1 MGLYA
6 GEFDGE
12 LHQGCRQR
20 LYHNVLRP
28 RRGEGV
34 MNYLKR
40 MRTILMVDDDPDD
53 YYLVKEALI
62 ENGMHNDF
70 RLVSDG
76 MELMDY
82 LFHRGKFADSETPLP
97 SLILLDL
104 NMPRK
109 DGREAL
115 KELKTYPALRRI
127 PVVVFTTST
136 DVEDITAC
144 YEMGASSF
152 ISKPNTFDSLIETMK
167 TLGKYWLNV
176 AELPGQAN

>member
-1 MGLYA
+1 
-6 GEFDGE
+6 
-12 LHQGCRQR
+12 
-20 LYHNVLRP
+20 
-28 RRGEGV
+28 
-34 MNYLKR
+34 MNYFNR
-40 MRTILMVDDDPDD
+40 VITILMVDDDPDD
-53 YYLVKEALI
+53 YHLVKEALI

-76 MELMDY
+76 IELMDY
-82 LFHRGKFADSETPLP
+82 LFHRGKFADCESSPLP

-115 KELKTYPALRRI
+115 RELKTYPAFRSI
-127 PVVVFTTST
+127 PVVVFTTSS

-152 ISKPNTFDSLIETMK
+152 ISKPNTFDSLRETMK
-167 TLGKYWLNV
+167 TLGTYWLNV
-176 AELPGQAN
+176 AELPAQPN

>member
-1 MGLYA
+1 
-6 GEFDGE
+6 
-12 LHQGCRQR
+12 
-20 LYHNVLRP
+20 
-28 RRGEGV
+28 
-34 MNYLKR
+34 MNCLNR
-40 MRTILMVDDDPDD
+40 VITILMVDDDPDD

-70 RLVSDG
+70 RRVSDG
-76 MELMDY
+76 IELMDY

-104 NMPRK
+104 NMPGK

-115 KELKTYPALRRI
+115 RELKTYPALRSI
-127 PVVVFTTST
+127 PVVVFTTSS

-176 AELPGQAN
+176 AELPTQTPMTSN